1 MERGSLSGQVV
12 VVTGTSQ
19 GIGAGIAAAIVD
31 AGARVVGVSRRP
43 IAPRGLGAGSFL
55 AVEAD
60 VTSDGA
66 PEIAL
71 ASALDHFGRV
81 DALVNNAGI
90 HRSAPCWEQSDDDF
104 DDMFDVNVT
113 APFRFAQRFAQH
125 WVAMQQRAVILN
137 LCSVESDVGWLDP
150 PQAVYAATKGAL
162 LGLTRVLA
170 LDLSSHGIRCVA
182 VGPGAIDTGM
192 SEDDRAE
199 TEARIPLDNRYG
211 SPGEIGDA
219 AVFLLSDAARYITGE
234 ILYVDGGYRLP

>member
-1 MERGSLSGQVV
+1 MERSSLSGQVV

-55 AVEAD
+55 PVEAD

-66 PEIAL
+66 PEVAL
-71 ASALDHFGRV
+71 AGALDHFGRV

-125 WVAMQQRAVILN
+125 WVANQQRAVILN
-137 LCSVESDVGWLDP
+137 LCSVESDVGWQDP

-162 LGLTRVLA
+162 LGLTRAFA
-170 LDLSSHGIRCVA
+170 LDLSSLGIRCVA

>member
-1 MERGSLSGQVV
+1 MDRGPLGGQVA

-19 GIGAGIAAAIVD
+19 GIGAGIAAALVG
-31 AGARVVGVSRRP
+31 AGASVVGVSRRP

-60 VTSDGA
+60 VTSDSG

-71 ASALDHFGRV
+71 AGALDRFGRV

-90 HRSAPCWEQSDDDF
+90 HRSAPCWEQSDEDF
-104 DDMFDVNVT
+104 DAMFDVNVT
-113 APFRFAQRFAQH
+113 APFRFSQTFARH
-125 WVAMQQRAVILN
+125 WVDNRQRAAILN

-162 LGLTRVLA
+162 LGLTRALA
-170 LDLSSHGIRCVA
+170 LDLSRFGIRCVA

-192 SEDDRAE
+192 SEDDRSA

-211 SPGEIGDA
+211 LPSDIGDA

>member
-31 AGARVVGVSRRP
+31 AGASVVGVSRRP
-43 IAPRGLGAGSFL
+43 IAPRDLDAGSFL
-55 AVEAD
+55 AVKAD
-60 VTSDGA
+60 VTSDGG
-66 PEIAL
+66 PETAL

-90 HRSAPCWEQSDDDF
+90 HRSAPCWEQSDGDF
-104 DDMFDVNVT
+104 DTMFDVNVT
-113 APFRFAQRFAQH
+113 APFRFSQRFARH
-125 WVAMQQRAVILN
+125 WVHNKQRAVILN
-137 LCSVESDVGWLDP
+137 VCSVESDIGWLDP

-162 LGLTRVLA
+162 LGLTRAFA
-170 LDLSSHGIRCVA
+170 LDLSGHGIRCVA

-192 SEDDRAE
+192 SEDDRSE

>member
-1 MERGSLSGQVV
+1 MDRGPLGGRVV

-19 GIGAGIAAAIVD
+19 GIGAGIATAIVK
-31 AGARVVGVSRRP
+31 AGASVVGVSRRP
-43 IAPRGLGAGSFL
+43 IVPRGLGAGTFL

-60 VTSDGA
+60 VTSDGG

-71 ASALDHFGRV
+71 ASAIDRFGRV

-113 APFRFAQRFAQH
+113 APFRFSKAFAQH
-125 WVAMQQRAVILN
+125 WVDNQQQAVILN
-137 LCSVESDVGWLDP
+137 LCSVESDIGWLDP

-162 LGLTRVLA
+162 LGLTRAFA
-170 LDLSSHGIRCVA
+170 LDLSRHGIRCVA

-192 SEDDRAE
+192 SEDDRSE
-199 TEARIPLDNRYG
+199 TEARIPLGNRYG
-211 SPGEIGDA
+211 STGEIGDA
-219 AVFLLSDAARYITGE
+219 AVFLLSDAARYVTGE

>member
-31 AGARVVGVSRRP
+31 AGGRVVGVSRRP

-66 PEIAL
+66 PEVAL
-71 ASALDHFGRV
+71 AGALDHFGRV

-125 WVAMQQRAVILN
+125 WVANQQRAVILN
-137 LCSVESDVGWLDP
+137 LCSVESDIGWLDP

-192 SEDDRAE
+192 SEDDRSE
-199 TEARIPLDNRYG
+199 TEARIPLDKRYG
-211 SPGEIGDA
+211 SPGEVGDA

>member
-19 GIGAGIAAAIVD
+19 GIGAGIAAAIVE
-31 AGARVVGVSRRP
+31 AGASVVGVSRRP

-60 VTSDGA
+60 VIADGG
-66 PEIAL
+66 PETAL
-71 ASALDHFGRV
+71 ARALDRFGRV

-90 HRSAPCWEQSDDDF
+90 HRSAPCWEQPDEDF
-104 DDMFDVNVT
+104 DAMFEVNVT
-113 APFRFAQRFAQH
+113 APFRFSQRFAQH
-125 WVAMQQRAVILN
+125 WVHNQQRAVILN
-137 LCSVESDVGWLDP
+137 VCSVESDIGWLEP

-162 LGLTRVLA
+162 LGLTRALA
-170 LDLSSHGIRCVA
+170 LDLSRHGIRCVA

-192 SEDDRAE
+192 SEDDRSE
-199 TEARIPLDNRYG
+199 TEARIPLDHRYG

>member
-1 MERGSLSGQVV
+1 MDRGPLGGQVV

-19 GIGAGIAAAIVD
+19 GIGAGIATAIVE
-31 AGARVVGVSRRP
+31 AGAHVVGVSRRP

-60 VTSDGA
+60 VVSDGG

-71 ASALDHFGRV
+71 TSALDRFGRV

-90 HRSAPCWEQSDDDF
+90 HRSAPCWEQPDRDF

-113 APFRFAQRFAQH
+113 APFRFSQRFAQH
-125 WVAMQQRAVILN
+125 WVRNQQRAVILN
-137 LCSVESDVGWLDP
+137 LCSVESDIGWLDP

-162 LGLTRVLA
+162 LGLTRALA
-170 LDLSSHGIRCVA
+170 LDLSRHGVRCVA

-192 SEDDRAE
+192 SEDDRSE
-199 TEARIPLDNRYG
+199 TEARIPLGNRYG
-211 SPGEIGDA
+211 LPSEIGDA

>member
-31 AGARVVGVSRRP
+31 AGARVVGVSRRA
-43 IAPRGLGAGSFL
+43 IAPPGLGARSFL

-60 VTSDGA
+60 VTSDGG
-66 PEIAL
+66 PETAL
-71 ASALDHFGRV
+71 AGALDHFGRV

-113 APFRFAQRFAQH
+113 APFRFSQRFAQH
-125 WVAMQQRAVILN
+125 WVHNQQRAVILN
-137 LCSVESDVGWLDP
+137 LCSVESDIGWRDP

-162 LGLTRVLA
+162 LGLTRALA
-170 LDLSSHGIRCVA
+170 LDLSRHGIRCVA

-192 SEDDRAE
+192 SEDDRSE

>member
-19 GIGAGIAAAIVD
+19 GIGAGIAAAIVE
-31 AGARVVGVSRRP
+31 AGASVVGVSRRP

-55 AVEAD
+55 AVEVD
-60 VTSDGA
+60 VTSDGG
-66 PEIAL
+66 PETAL
-71 ASALDHFGRV
+71 AGALDRFGRV

-90 HRSAPCWEQSDDDF
+90 HRSAPCWEQPDEDF
-104 DDMFDVNVT
+104 DAMFDVNVT
-113 APFRFAQRFAQH
+113 APFRFSQRFAQH
-125 WVAMQQRAVILN
+125 WVHNQQRAVILN
-137 LCSVESDVGWLDP
+137 VCSVESDIGWLDP

-162 LGLTRVLA
+162 LGLTRAFA
-170 LDLSSHGIRCVA
+170 LDLSGHGIRCVA

-192 SEDDRAE
+192 SEDDRSE
-199 TEARIPLDNRYG
+199 TEARIPFDHRYG

-219 AVFLLSDAARYITGE
+219 AVFLLSDSARYITGE

>member
-1 MERGSLSGQVV
+1 MERGSLSGRVV

-19 GIGAGIAAAIVD
+19 GIGAGIAAAIVE
-31 AGARVVGVSRRP
+31 AGASVVGVSRRP

-60 VTSDGA
+60 VTSDGG
-66 PEIAL
+66 PETAL
-71 ASALDHFGRV
+71 TRALDRFGRV

-90 HRSAPCWEQSDDDF
+90 HRSAPCWEQPDEDF
-104 DDMFDVNVT
+104 DAMFDVNVT
-113 APFRFAQRFAQH
+113 APFRFSQRFAQH
-125 WVAMQQRAVILN
+125 WVHNQQRAVILN
-137 LCSVESDVGWLDP
+137 VCSVESDIGWLDP

-162 LGLTRVLA
+162 LGLTRALA
-170 LDLSSHGIRCVA
+170 LDLSRHGIRCVA

-192 SEDDRAE
+192 SEDDRSE
-199 TEARIPLDNRYG
+199 TEARIPLDHRYG
-211 SPGEIGDA
+211 SPGEIGDV

>member
-1 MERGSLSGQVV
+1 MDQGPLDDQVV

-19 GIGAGIAAAIVD
+19 GIGSGIATAVVE
-31 AGARVVGVSRRP
+31 AGARVVGASRRA
-43 IAPRGLGAGSFL
+43 IAPRGLDTGSFL

-60 VTSDGA
+60 VTSTDG
-66 PEIAL
+66 PEIVL
-71 ASALDHFGRV
+71 ASALDRFGRV
-81 DALVNNAGI
+81 DALINNAGI

-104 DDMFDVNVT
+104 DAMFDVNVT
-113 APFRFAQRFAQH
+113 APFRFSQRFARH
-125 WVAMQQRAVILN
+125 WVHSQQGGVILN

-162 LGLTRVLA
+162 LGLTRAFA
-170 LDLSSHGIRCVA
+170 LDLSEHGIRCVA

-192 SEDDRAE
+192 SEDDRSE
-199 TEARIPLDNRYG
+199 TEARIPLGNRYG
-211 SPGEIGDA
+211 SPSEIGDA